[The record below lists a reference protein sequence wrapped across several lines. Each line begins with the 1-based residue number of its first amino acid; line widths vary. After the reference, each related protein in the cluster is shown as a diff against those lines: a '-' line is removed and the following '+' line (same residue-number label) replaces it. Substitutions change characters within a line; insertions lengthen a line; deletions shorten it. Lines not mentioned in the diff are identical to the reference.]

1 MVGLSILF
9 YYLGKQMKKNLILW
23 IMPLVLLAG
32 SQCKK
37 HNAPMPDS
45 MECLI
50 NGRPWTASSLATHS
64 YAFTYGDTIFT
75 AVGRDTAFFYS
86 EVVIRV
92 AITSTPG
99 FSLGV
104 PIPFNGNNSPNL
116 LSYFTDSTCE
126 DTTGDVILEEPAIS
140 GTVTVTRLDSVHH
153 EFAGTFSATIVLS
166 ECADTIKLTDGRF
179 DQYYKNE

>member
-1 MVGLSILF
+1 MTAL
-9 YYLGKQMKKNLILW
+9 M
-23 IMPLVLLAG
+23 LLAG

-37 HNAPMPDS
+37 HNATMPDS

-50 NGRPWTASSLATHS
+50 NGRSWTASSLATHS
-64 YAFTYGDTIFT
+64 YAFTYGDTVFT
-75 AVGRDTAFFYS
+75 AVGQDTAFLYS

-116 LSYFTDSTCE
+116 LSYFTDSTCL
-126 DTTGDVILEEPAIS
+126 DTTGVEIVSVPAIS
-140 GTVTVTRLDSVHH
+140 GSVTVTKLDTVHH
-153 EFAGTFSATIVLS
+153 EFAGTFSATIVLTQ
-166 ECADTIKLTDGRF
+166 CDDTIQLTDGRF
-179 DQYYKNE
+179 DQYYKYQN